1 MISKFRH
8 NNSHSTSLKNSRKMH
23 FLSISNQF
31 QFHSIQFFG
40 QESAFIVANY
50 FSTHKK
56 LIVDRK
62 IFKIKILHGSL
73 HKIQWKSSDP
83 SKLT

>member
-8 NNSHSTSLKNSRKMH
+8 NNSHSTSLKKLRKMH
-23 FLSISNQF
+23 FLSVSN

-40 QESAFIVANY
+40 QESASIVANY
-50 FSTHKK
+50 FSTQK

-62 IFKIKILHGSL
+62 ILKIKILHGSL
-73 HKIQWKSSDP
+73 HKIE
-83 SKLT
+83 